1 MAEGAVKWYDDS
13 KGFGFIEREGQ
24 EDIWFHARDRSGSVD
39 EAQFLP
45 GARVVFT
52 EELVRG
58 RAKANITAVLGGS
71 RGEPEPEPE
80 SEPAQEYTV
89 DEVIKGLEGVFL
101 AGLEWLDILKQVA
114 KNGQA

>member
-1 MAEGAVKWYDDS
+1 MAEGTVKWYDDN

-24 EDIWFHARDRSGSVD
+24 EDIWFHARDRSGGVD

-71 RGEPEPEPE
+71 RGEPEPEPG
-80 SEPAQEYTV
+80 PAQEYTA
-89 DEVIKGLEGVFL
+89 DEIIKGLEETFL
-101 AGLEWLDILKQVA
+101 AGLEWLDLLKQLA
-114 KNGQA
+114 KDGRA